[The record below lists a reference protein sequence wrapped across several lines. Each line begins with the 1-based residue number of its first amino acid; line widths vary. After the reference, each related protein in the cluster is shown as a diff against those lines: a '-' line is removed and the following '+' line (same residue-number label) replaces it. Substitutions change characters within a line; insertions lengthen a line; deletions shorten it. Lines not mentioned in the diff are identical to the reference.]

1 MSTSRNIS
9 APGSNEWLGFVAA
22 SAGLFL
28 GSLDITV
35 NVALPNI
42 TESFGTDVQTVQ
54 WIIVFYVGGTTGLQ
68 LSLGSAADIYGLK
81 RFYVLGVAVY
91 TVAVLLIGLAPTL
104 PFVFGLRVLQ
114 ALGNGLIMAST
125 PALVTR
131 MFPAE
136 QRGRALGL
144 MAGLG
149 TLGMVIGALGG
160 GALVDTFGWRSI
172 FIARVPLGVLTA
184 MLALAS
190 LREGTRGRVKPSFDL
205 RGAATLFVGLA
216 SLILALTLGGRVGWA
231 APQVLGLL
239 VLGAMALAVFV
250 AVEMRATQP
259 VLDLTLLR
267 HRVLAPA
274 VVSAY
279 LAFLAMFV
287 NFFILPFY
295 VSDTLMLNAK
305 ALGLLLAVT
314 PVVLAVAAPVAGRLS
329 DEIAPAY
336 LITLGLVVIG
346 ASMLWF
352 SQLDAR
358 SSGVAVALRMGATGI
373 GMGLFQASNAN
384 LVMGTMRPEKLATG
398 GAIMALS
405 RSMGTV
411 SSVAIMSVL
420 FAARLDAHVQS
431 STVGMDGSDAF
442 VMAFRDTYRVSAL
455 LAAFAAFISVSLW
468 PAFLRR

>member
-1 MSTSRNIS
+1 MLLVVP
-9 APGSNEWLGFVAA
+9 AVEVDL
-22 SAGLFL
+22 L
-28 GSLDITV
+28 
-35 NVALPNI
+35 
-42 TESFGTDVQTVQ
+42 
-54 WIIVFYVGGTTGLQ
+54 FYVGGTTGLQ

-81 RFYVLGVAVY
+81 RFFVLGVAVY

-114 ALGNGLIMAST
+114 AVGNGLIMAST

-149 TLGMVIGALGG
+149 TLGMVIGSLGG
-160 GALVDTFGWRSI
+160 GALVDAFGWRSI

-184 MLALAS
+184 MLALSS
-190 LREGTRGRVKPSFDL
+190 LRDGTRGGAKPPFDL

-216 SLILALTLGGRVGWA
+216 SLILALTLGGRDGWA
-231 APQVLGLL
+231 APQVLGLGA
-239 VLGAMALAVFV
+239 LGATALAVFV

-259 VLDLTLLR
+259 VLDPMLLR

-274 VVSAY
+274 VLSAY

-295 VSDTLMLNAK
+295 VSDVLMLNAK

-314 PVVLAVAAPVAGRLS
+314 PMVLAVAAPAAGRLS

-346 ASMLWF
+346 ASKHDSLVK
-352 SQLDAR
+352 SLCR
-358 SSGVAVALRMGATGI
+358 S
-373 GMGLFQASNAN
+373 N
-384 LVMGTMRPEKLATG
+384 
-398 GAIMALS
+398 
-405 RSMGTV
+405 
-411 SSVAIMSVL
+411 
-420 FAARLDAHVQS
+420 
-431 STVGMDGSDAF
+431 
-442 VMAFRDTYRVSAL
+442 
-455 LAAFAAFISVSLW
+455 
-468 PAFLRR
+468 